1 MKVLSFR
8 WQGRNSYG
16 VVSGDGVVDVGK
28 RLGSKYADLK
38 AVLAAGALDEVR
50 LTADG
55 QDVDSAL
62 DAIEFLPTITNPDK
76 LLMVGLNYKAHRE
89 EAGRAETEHPT
100 IFARYADSQVGHNQP
115 IIRPKESDKLD
126 YEGEMA
132 VIIGKAGRRIAKADA
147 LDYVAGYSCYNDG
160 SVRDFQRH
168 TTQWH
173 PGKNFV
179 ATGGFG
185 PWMVTADEIPDPQA
199 LTLETRLNGQ
209 VMQHTTLDLMI
220 FTVVELIAYCSTFC
234 NLVPGDVIV
243 SGTPGGVGYPRKP
256 PVFMKPG
263 DTVEIDISGIGVLK
277 NGIADG

>member
-1 MKVLSFR
+1 MKLLSFR
-8 WQGRNSYG
+8 REGRKSYG
-16 VVSGDGVVDVGK
+16 VAVGDGVVDVGQ
-28 RLGSKYADLK
+28 RLGGRYGDLK
-38 AVLAAGALDEVR
+38 AVLAADALDEVR
-50 LTADG
+50 RAVEGQAADA
-55 QDVDSAL
+55 AL
-62 DAIEFLPTITNPDK
+62 ESVEFLPVIPNPDK

-115 IIRPKESDKLD
+115 IIRPRESDKLD

-132 VIIGKAGRRIAKADA
+132 VIIGRAGRRISAADA
-147 LDYVAGYSCYNDG
+147 LHYVAGYSCYNDG

-179 ATGGFG
+179 GTGAFG
-185 PWMVTADEIPDPQA
+185 PWMVTTDEIPDPQA

-220 FTVVELIAYCSTFC
+220 FPVAELIAYCSTFC

-263 DTVEIDISGIGVLK
+263 DTVEVEISGIGVLK